1 MDDMEGTKDIV
12 PELLAAILEDYEYG
26 VGESRIIDRVKEH
39 LEKNVATYID
49 ANDYAI
55 EIGEILSSAYA
66 KNISSDILPDGRM
79 YYNIADR
86 TITPT
91 ITKSYEDIASIAA
104 QVQSQLNKAAGI
116 GIKPIEPEINQD
128 RVSGII
134 NRVSNADVFDDVA
147 WLLSEPIINLTQSIV
162 DDFIKVNSEFHGQS
176 GMTPKIVRKVA
187 GGCCDWCVKL
197 AGTYTYPD
205 VPKDVYRRHRYCRCT
220 VDYDPGNGKVQN
232 VHSKK
237 WQTSDEELERRKS
250 IGLDDKQDITLSKG
264 VNVTDEYE
272 HNKYPGQG
280 KISIQEGYDSSLH
293 VKEIETANWML
304 EYFGGE
310 IQLLKE
316 ININKIR
323 TPDYLWNNKFWE
335 LKSTSSEK
343 AANTAIRKGIK
354 QIRTNPGGII
364 LNYEQN
370 NVNIN
375 EVVEEIEDRIKQS
388 GNNMSQ
394 FDVLIVRNNKLELA
408 IRY

>member
-1 MDDMEGTKDIV
+1 MDNMEGTEDIV
-12 PELLAAILEDYEYG
+12 PELLSAILEDYENG
-26 VGESRIIDRVKEH
+26 VSESRIINRVKEH

-66 KNISSDILPDGRM
+66 KNISSDILPDGMM

-91 ITKSYEDIASIAA
+91 ITKSYEDIASVAV
-104 QVQSQLNKAAGI
+104 QVQSRLNEAAGI
-116 GIKPIEPEINQD
+116 GIKPIKPEINQD
-128 RVSGII
+128 RIAGII
-134 NRVSNADVFDDVA
+134 NRVSNEMCFDDIA
-147 WLLSEPIINLTQSIV
+147 WILDEPIINLTQSIV

-176 GMTPKIVRKVA
+176 GMTPKIIRKIA

-264 VNVTDEYE
+264 VNVMEEYE

-280 KISIQEGYDSSLH
+280 SFYYDDNYNLKVH
-293 VKEIETANWML
+293 KEEYDVAQWLYKKYGGDIKLLNEAVDDGVKMA
-304 EYFGGE
+304 
-310 IQLLKE
+310 
-316 ININKIR
+316 
-323 TPDYLWNNKFWE
+323 DYLWRGKYWE
-335 LKSTSSEK
+335 LKSTTTEK
-343 AANTAIRKGIK
+343 AANSAVRKAMQQIK
-354 QIRTNPGGII
+354 ENPGGII
-364 LNYEQN
+364 LNYTNDINIQKTIDVIEKRMNCTKKDENTIDIMIVQN
-370 NVNIN
+370 GETKI
-375 EVVEEIEDRIKQS
+375 I
-388 GNNMSQ
+388 
-394 FDVLIVRNNKLELA
+394 L
-408 IRY
+408 RY